1 VKTPDTEWAKA
12 KSFMHALHANLLLEL
27 QNPSSDTAIE
37 QAARLVLQGARDL
50 RVSLHSSPSSA
61 RASSKRVSSA
71 DEYNIQEHPKPH
83 AGKYLESL
91 AQILLAGKPWGL
103 QGELSEAALIIMLEA
118 LSELMGIT
126 VTPWQL
132 ASTCNMLPA
141 LAQAVEQGSHG
152 MQTSGLFLLSQI
164 ALTGPSTAVEIAKLP
179 RLLNACYETIM
190 QKHSSE
196 KMTQISA
203 LLINNLAAMGGEDAV
218 RVLSAHGRLVRE
230 LATWLDNAHDAATLQ
245 RLTGVF
251 NHLSRSAVRS
261 PPLAVCLCADALT
274 RPLFLTFMSLFLTF
288 ISLPLTFMS
297 LPCESPCR
305 RSRRVRCI
313 RTASCRHS
321 AASSTDLASQAQPRK
336 RRCAPLLVLSACD
349 M

>member
-1 VKTPDTEWAKA
+1 
-12 KSFMHALHANLLLEL
+12 M
-27 QNPSSDTAIE
+27 I
-37 QAARLVLQGARDL
+37 
-50 RVSLHSSPSSA
+50 
-61 RASSKRVSSA
+61 
-71 DEYNIQEHPKPH
+71 
-83 AGKYLESL
+83 AGR
-91 AQILLAGKPWGL
+91 PWGL
-103 QGELSEAALIIMLEA
+103 QGELSEAVLSIILEA
-118 LSELMGIT
+118 MRELMGIT
-126 VTPWQL
+126 VKPWQL
-132 ASTCNMLPA
+132 ASTRNMLPA

-152 MQTSGLFLLSQI
+152 LQTSGLFLLSQI

-179 RLLNACYETIM
+179 GLLKACYEIIM

-218 RVLSAHGRLVRE
+218 RVLSAHGMLVRE
-230 LATWLDNAHDAATLQ
+230 LVTWLDNAHDAATLQ

-261 PPLAVCLCADALT
+261 PPLYVYEAVVSLHDAA
-274 RPLFLTFMSLFLTF
+274 RPHVLA
-288 ISLPLTFMS
+288 
-297 LPCESPCR
+297 CR

-321 AASSTDLASQAQPRK
+321 AASSTDPAFQAPPRN
-336 RRCAPLLVLSACD
+336 RRCTPLRVLSACG